1 MIDFVKIKLKDT
13 DPEILLNNPLLV
25 FRQEFIVETGELL
38 NKRIAE
44 YRGMKFYIH
53 VTGTIII
60 SGSLH
65 KFMNNGRHN
74 HNDFKRSQ
82 LTNVINEFCSIFNLY
97 SGNCTLINLEV
108 GANVTPPIPTKELLK
123 YLFMHFRNEYR
134 FADINKGTYKQVT
147 YSEYLLKAYDKSA
160 QYSLDIET
168 FRFEIKMM
176 GSRMINRNG
185 VRTLDDLYN
194 KLKLEKLGNLL
205 LDKWRESLLYD
216 PAITNEL
223 FINSKEH
230 EKYVQWGN
238 PVFWFDMANNK
249 DIHRNA
255 FSKEMKKYREINDY
269 HPENLHL
276 KVLKIIYS
284 KLGFLLHT

>member
-1 MIDFVKIKLKDT
+1 
-13 DPEILLNNPLLV
+13 
-25 FRQEFIVETGELL
+25 
-38 NKRIAE
+38 
-44 YRGMKFYIH
+44 
-53 VTGTIII
+53 
-60 SGSLH
+60 
-65 KFMNNGRHN
+65 
-74 HNDFKRSQ
+74 
-82 LTNVINEFCSIFNLY
+82 
-97 SGNCTLINLEV
+97 
-108 GANVTPPIPTKELLK
+108 
-123 YLFMHFRNEYR
+123 MHFRNEYR